1 MQDGIIKNYI
11 IKKQKNFP
19 LWDIAFLMDNED
31 FIIAGGAFVT
41 TPPNDFDVYP
51 VHYKKFDRAYIKN
64 NVKSVKAKQ
73 CEVLYETQN
82 ALTIKVGKSIIQF
95 CDYAPWSVNDDG
107 LGKLVSLVDS
117 FDFTHI
123 QVGVLYHTTETD
135 TGGYGTPEVHDVYFT
150 DGFVE
155 SKLSGATYYVGSQ
168 YPLGSLIRL
177 RKYEKRGL
185 IPLKDYRTN
194 ILDILNSIVRRGYKS
209 YEDFKDQLAAVDLQ
223 LLDGDESNSAYR
235 LFQTLQ
241 DRGLVG

>member
-1 MQDGIIKNYI
+1 MHSSRG
-11 IKKQKNFP
+11 
-19 LWDIAFLMDNED
+19 NED

-51 VHYKKFDRAYIKN
+51 VHYKKFDREYIK
-64 NVKSVKAKQ
+64 KQITSLKTKQ
-73 CEVLYETQN
+73 CKVLYATPN
-82 ALTIKVGKSIIQF
+82 ALTVKVGNHTIQF
-95 CDYAPWSVNDDG
+95 CNYAPWGYYEDG
-107 LGKLVSLVDS
+107 RGKLVSLVDS

-123 QVGVLYHTTETD
+123 QVGVLYETTEGG
-135 TGGYGTPEVHDVYFT
+135 TGGFGTPKVHEVYFT

-194 ILDILNSIVRRGYKS
+194 VLDILNSIVCRGYKS
-209 YEDFKDQLAAVDLQ
+209 YEDFKDQLAAVDLHV
-223 LLDGDESNSAYR
+223 LDKDESDSAYR
-235 LFQTLQ
+235 LFTTLQ

>member
-1 MQDGIIKNYI
+1 MQDDIIKNYI

-19 LWDIAFLMDNED
+19 LWDIAFLTGNED

-51 VHYKKFDRAYIKN
+51 VNSKKFDRQFIKSGIPSF
-64 NVKSVKAKQ
+64 KTKQ
-73 CEVLYETQN
+73 CEVLYETTN
-82 ALTIKVGKSIIQF
+82 ALTVKVGKSIIQF
-95 CDYAPWSVNDDG
+95 CDYAPWGYNDDG
-107 LGKLVSLVDS
+107 HGKLVSLVDS

-123 QVGVLYHTTETD
+123 QVGVLYEAQEND
-135 TGGYGTPEVHDVYFT
+135 TGGIATPGVHDVYFT

-155 SKLSGATYYVGSQ
+155 SKMSGATYFVGSQ

-185 IPLKDYRTN
+185 IALKDYRTN
-194 ILDILNSIVRRGYKS
+194 VLDILNSILRRGYKS

-223 LLDGDESNSAYR
+223 LLEGDESDSAYR
-235 LFQTLQ
+235 LFLTLKA
-241 DRGLVG
+241 RGLVG